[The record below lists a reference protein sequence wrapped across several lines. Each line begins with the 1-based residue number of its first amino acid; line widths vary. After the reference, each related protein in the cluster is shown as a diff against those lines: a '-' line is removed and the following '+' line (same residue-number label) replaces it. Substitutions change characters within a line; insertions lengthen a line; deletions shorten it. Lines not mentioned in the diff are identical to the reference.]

1 MNVTENIDKAIRI
14 SAIAHQKQSRKG
26 SNTPYIVHPFAVMC
40 IASQYTDDESTLI
53 ACLLHDVIE
62 DVSEE
67 YSQRDM
73 VNDFG
78 QHVIDIVI
86 GVTKQPNMGDWHATC
101 EAYLTNLET
110 NAPIE
115 SAVVSVADKIHNI
128 MSILEDYQTQGEKIW
143 DIFSED
149 KHSQL
154 WWFKS
159 TREVAGK
166 MIPENKILGLFD
178 EYITKIENI
187 INQ

>member
-1 MNVTENIDKAIRI
+1 MNLTLKIDKAIRI
-14 SAIAHQKQSRKG
+14 SARAHQKQNRKG

-40 IASQYTDDESTLI
+40 IASQYTNDENVLI

-62 DVSEE
+62 DVPEE
-67 YSQRDM
+67 YTQQAM

-78 QHVIDIVI
+78 QHVVNIVI
-86 GVTKQPNMGDWHATC
+86 GVTKQPNMGDWKATC
-101 EAYLTNLET
+101 EAYLVNLES
-110 NAPIE
+110 NAPVE
-115 SAVVSVADKIHNI
+115 SAIVSVADKIHNI
-128 MSILEDYQTQGEKIW
+128 MSILEDYQTQGETIW
-143 DIFSED
+143 DIFSAD
-149 KHSQL
+149 KYSQL

-166 MIPENKILGLFD
+166 MIPENKILDLFD